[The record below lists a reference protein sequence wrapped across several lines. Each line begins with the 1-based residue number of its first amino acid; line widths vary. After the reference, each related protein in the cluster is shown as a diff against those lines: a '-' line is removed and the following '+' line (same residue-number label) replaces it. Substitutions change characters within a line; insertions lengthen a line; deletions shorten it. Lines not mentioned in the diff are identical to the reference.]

1 MWILG
6 AVGVALVGCC
16 FLSVA
21 LLGLGALTGDASPT
35 EGPRTTTSVPAGSE
49 YRSGL
54 PVERGTSLT
63 QSLPDGRWVNMSGSN
78 VDHVVARAGSTQWV
92 QTNTSG
98 AIHELTFDDDGNYAW
113 LWSAGLTMNGARFES
128 NCTEKGTWTL
138 SGTQLTLQ
146 PDSQA
151 AEYTNSSGT
160 QEKTDQDLT
169 SRRYELLDVTLE
181 TMESNASERKR
192 FPAMTMNG
200 PKAAWDTGSGGVS
213 MTLQRL
219 TN

>member
-1 MWILG
+1 M
-6 AVGVALVGCC
+6 
-16 FLSVA
+16 
-21 LLGLGALTGDASPT
+21 
-35 EGPRTTTSVPAGSE
+35 
-49 YRSGL
+49 
-54 PVERGTSLT
+54 PVERGTSFS
-63 QSLPDGRWVNMSGSN
+63 QALPGGRWVSMSGSN

-98 AIHELTFDDDGNYAW
+98 SIHQLTFDDDGTYAW

-128 NCTEKGTWTL
+128 NCTEKGSWTL

-160 QEKTDQDLT
+160 QEKNDPDLGA
-169 SRRYELLDVTLE
+169 RRYELLDVTMD
-181 TMESNASERKR
+181 TMESNAAERQR
-192 FPAMTMNG
+192 FSATTMTG